1 MSIEAINWAFKQDI
15 IPAARKFVLIALA
28 DAADDYGV
36 CWPSYNH
43 LARKTSLT
51 RRAVINN
58 IKALMDEGLIE
69 KATRIR
75 ANASD
80 TSNAYRL
87 PIINGSIADHP
98 LSALFKSE
106 MVNEMHPLVND
117 VHPPSEPYSP
127 TGEPY
132 SPLEPSENHH
142 INQKEKKR
150 VPRDVFL
157 LEINKRFKDGFF
169 DDLEVTETNV
179 NTYGHMAYDHW
190 EGYDKY
196 PQGDVYTAFRGFVR
210 IGQAEN
216 KLDRHIKKSTAKK
229 STYDPH
235 SQWRAR
241 VIGWKEKGLAWMSQ
255 WGAPPDD
262 PATKV
267 PTEVLED
274 FGIQQKAKE
283 TA

>member
-1 MSIEAINWAFKQDI
+1 MSIEAINWAFKQDV
-15 IPAARKFVLIALA
+15 IPASKKLVLLCLA
-28 DAADDYGV
+28 DFADDYGI
-36 CWPSYNH
+36 CWPRS
-43 LARKTSLT
+43 KT
-51 RRAVINN
+51 I
-58 IKALMDEGLIE
+58 IKKTGVTKSTLFRVLKDLEKEGLIE
-69 KATRIR
+69 RGNR
-75 ANASD
+75 PSGDGSFLANV
-80 TSNAYRL
+80 YRL
-87 PIINGSIADHP
+87 ASHTGRIDDHP
-98 LSALFKSE
+98 MSSLLKSGWCQNGTTPYQDDTR
-106 MVNEMHPLVND
+106 VV
-117 VHPPSEPYSP
+117 SELDKGGAKM
-127 TGEPY
+127 T
-132 SPLEPSENHH
+132 PLEPSENHH

-169 DDLEVTETNV
+169 DDLEVTETNI

-241 VIGWKEKGLAWMSQ
+241 VSGWKKGLAWMSQ

-262 PATKV
+262 PETKV